1 MLGKKFGQSKKPVI
15 SGPIG
20 FEHRVHTKF
29 DAETQQFLDLPA
41 QWVAL
46 VNNESNRRAPIVDPS
61 RVTDVEAAKSKMI
74 IRGSTSAQSRDVAD
88 FAGGG
93 GIGQGGAGQARLSV
107 ALSNAYHHQQ
117 PRETLVEESR
127 FQQQPPAKAAPQ
139 FLMQQ
144 RQLQNHQFNQ
154 QQQQQ
159 QQFVDQ
165 RPPPSYQI
173 YQQQRTMDQQ
183 QQSRALSES
192 QPPSSPPGQ
201 WNQPASSGSASLAAS
216 SVTAASVANRN
227 RPLRQSTA
235 STSDSN
241 RHQPVRAVSSPAYR
255 LSQQQMQMQQPHQ
268 FIPQQQQ
275 PSLAMD
281 LAARL
286 EQQLNAAAASA
297 QAARSLTHEQF
308 RSALERVVV
317 PEDPRLFL
325 DMQGFVKIGEGST
338 SQVLLTRDR
347 RTSRQVAVKMMD
359 LRKQQ
364 RRELLFNEV
373 VIMRDYPH
381 PCIVEMYGSYLV
393 DDELWVLMEYMPG
406 GALTDIVTNKNIR
419 LDDCQIATICQPVLQ
434 ALSFLH
440 SNGVI
445 HRDIK
450 SDSILFCRTGHVKLS
465 DFGFCAQV
473 SPELPRRKSLVG
485 TPYWMAPELIAR
497 SPYGTEVDV
506 WSLGVMIVEMI
517 DGEPPY
523 FNEAPV
529 QAMRRIRDQQAP
541 RLQFSRPVPP
551 ELADF
556 LGRTMARDP
565 KQRATADELLRHPF
579 IARFA
584 SPDVGCLLQL
594 LSR

>member
-1 MLGKKFGQSKKPVI
+1 KIKGAIPKAMLGKKFGQSKKPVI

-93 GIGQGGAGQARLSV
+93 GI
-107 ALSNAYHHQQ
+107 
-117 PRETLVEESR
+117 
-127 FQQQPPAKAAPQ
+127 
-139 FLMQQ
+139 
-144 RQLQNHQFNQ
+144 
-154 QQQQQ
+154 
-159 QQFVDQ
+159 
-165 RPPPSYQI
+165 
-173 YQQQRTMDQQ
+173 
-183 QQSRALSES
+183 ES

-347 RTSRQVAVKMMD
+347 RTSRQVA
-359 LRKQQ
+359 
-364 RRELLFNEV
+364 V

>member
-1 MLGKKFGQSKKPVI
+1 
-15 SGPIG
+15 
-20 FEHRVHTKF
+20 
-29 DAETQQFLDLPA
+29 
-41 QWVAL
+41 
-46 VNNESNRRAPIVDPS
+46 
-61 RVTDVEAAKSKMI
+61 
-74 IRGSTSAQSRDVAD
+74 STSAQSRDVAD
-88 FAGGG
+88 FCWRGAALVKAGWDQARSCRLPLATPYHTISSAGKTVWWKSRAFQHASR
-93 GIGQGGAGQARLSV
+93 GQGGSAKLAP
-107 ALSNAYHHQQ
+107 ALV
-117 PRETLVEESR
+117 PTRPVESACIGR
-127 FQQQPPAKAAPQ
+127 VQPPWLP
-139 FLMQQ
+139 
-144 RQLQNHQFNQ
+144 H
-154 QQQQQ
+154 
-159 QQFVDQ
+159 
-165 RPPPSYQI
+165 PSP
-173 YQQQRTMDQQ
+173 
-183 QQSRALSES
+183 
-192 QPPSSPPGQ
+192 QPP
-201 WNQPASSGSASLAAS
+201 L
-216 SVTAASVANRN
+216 ANRN

-241 RHQPVRAVSSPAYR
+241 RHQPVRRGQQPAYR
-255 LSQQQMQMQQPHQ
+255 LSQQQIPYCKTLASDADVQQPHQ

-286 EQQLNAAAASA
+286 EQQLNAQRRPALKLPD
-297 QAARSLTHEQF
+297 RSLTSNSVRLF
-308 RSALERVVV
+308 GSASAWCV

-347 RTSRQVAVKMMD
+347 RTSR
-359 LRKQQ
+359 
-364 RRELLFNEV
+364 
-373 VIMRDYPH
+373 
-381 PCIVEMYGSYLV
+381 
-393 DDELWVLMEYMPG
+393 
-406 GALTDIVTNKNIR
+406 
-419 LDDCQIATICQPVLQ
+419 QIATICQPVLQ